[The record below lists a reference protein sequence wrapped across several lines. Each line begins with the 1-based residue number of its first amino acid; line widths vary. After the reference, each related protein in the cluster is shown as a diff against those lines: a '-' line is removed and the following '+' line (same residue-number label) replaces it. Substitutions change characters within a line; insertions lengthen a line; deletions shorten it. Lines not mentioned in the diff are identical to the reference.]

1 LTFNFG
7 DVYFAISNEKAMKF
21 AGVYSDGDSN
31 LMDVYENTYYTSL
44 DFTSVTAINTS
55 ANWKSKMANITV
67 FLC

>member
-1 LTFNFG
+1 
-7 DVYFAISNEKAMKF
+7 MKF

-55 ANWKSKMANITV
+55 AN
-67 FLC
+67 